1 MDLDILSLSGE
12 MQRLPR
18 QKVIADRFSQLLTR
32 VEAARAALRDQG
44 KRGEAEEILCDLR
57 ERQKSLQ
64 VRARESCVF
73 SSRLRSV
80 GGKGDWDLGSCEGG
94 MGSRR
99 VRTAQGRKQIRNV
112 R

>member
-80 GGKGDWDLGSCEGG
+80 GEKGIGTWEAVRAGWG
-94 MGSRR
+94 MG
-99 VRTAQGRKQIRNV
+99 IM
-112 R
+112 